1 MNRRFLAPGDPAPW
15 FTQRCTTPSG
25 RYSFDMAAG
34 RYNLLYFF
42 PSAAGADI
50 GERLEH
56 LAGDPVFDG
65 VRCQLFGVS
74 ADSDD
79 ELSGRLHAQP
89 PGVRHFLD
97 ADRLVAGHYGVPAG
111 GRGLVLVDPMLRIA
125 AIADD
130 EPSSVRQVLSFLR
143 HLPDALAVQRQ
154 VPTPALM
161 LPGVLEPA
169 LCEMLIRYFH
179 GQASVQ
185 SAIFTE
191 PEPGRSL
198 PVTDIGFKSRRDCV
212 LRDPALVAQLQHRVI
227 HRIVPEIS
235 KYFQFQV
242 TRMERMIVACYD
254 AADHGCF
261 GPHRDNTVTAT
272 AHRRFAV
279 SINLNDDF
287 EGGGLSFPEIGPA
300 RYTAPLG
307 GATVFSCSV
316 LHAVAPVT
324 RGCRYACLPFLHDA
338 PGAARA

>member
-1 MNRRFLAPGDPAPW
+1 MNRRSLAPGDPAPW
-15 FTQRCTTPSG
+15 FTQRCTTPAG

-42 PSAAGADI
+42 PSAAGPGI
-50 GERLEH
+50 GERLER
-56 LAGDPVFDG
+56 LVGDPVFDG
-65 VRCQLFGVS
+65 VRCQFFGVS
-74 ADSDD
+74 ADPGD
-79 ELSGRLHAQP
+79 ERSGLLRAQP

-97 ADRLVAGHYGVPAG
+97 GDGLVAGQYGVPAG
-111 GRGLVLVDPMLRIA
+111 GRVLVLVDPMLRIA

-130 EPSSVRQVLSFLR
+130 TPDGIGQVLSFLR

-161 LPGVLEPA
+161 LPGVLEPV
-169 LCEMLIRYFH
+169 LCARLIDYFH
-179 GQASVQ
+179 AQDSVQ

-191 PEPGRSL
+191 REQGRSL
-198 PVTDIGFKSRRDCV
+198 PVTDIGFKSRRDCT

-227 HRIVPEIS
+227 DRIVPEIS

-254 AADHGCF
+254 AAERGCF

-287 EGGGLSFPEIGPA
+287 DGGGLSFPEIGPM
-300 RYTAPLG
+300 RYSAPLG
-307 GATVFSCSV
+307 GAVVFSCSV

-324 RGCRYACLPFLHDA
+324 RGRRYACLPFVHDA
-338 PGAARA
+338 PGAAKA

>member
-1 MNRRFLAPGDPAPW
+1 MSGRLPTPGDPAPW

-25 RYSFDMAAG
+25 QYSFDMAAG

-42 PSAAGADI
+42 PSASVPEVGAC
-50 GERLEH
+50 LAH
-56 LAGDPVFDG
+56 LVGDDVFDG
-65 VRCQLFGVS
+65 VRCQVFGVS
-74 ADSDD
+74 ADPGD
-79 ELSGRLHAQP
+79 EGAGLLRARP
-89 PGVRHFLD
+89 PGVRHFMD
-97 ADRLVAGHYGVPAG
+97 ADRLVATHYGVPVG
-111 GRGLVLVDPMLRIA
+111 GRHLVLVDPMLRIA
-125 AIADD
+125 AISDD
-130 EPSSVRQVLSFLR
+130 APSSVRQILAFLT
-143 HLPDALAVQRQ
+143 HLPDRAAVQRR

-169 LCEMLIRYFH
+169 LCEALIRYFH
-179 GQASVQ
+179 SQDSVQ

-191 PEPGRSL
+191 REQGRSL

-212 LRDPALVAQLQHRVI
+212 LRDPGLVAQLQFRVI
-227 HRIVPEIS
+227 NRIVPEIS
-235 KYFQFQV
+235 KYFQFQA

-287 EGGGLSFPEIGPA
+287 EGGGLSFPEIGPVQ
-300 RYTAPLG
+300 YSAPQG
-307 GATVFSCSV
+307 GAIVFSCSV

-324 RGCRYACLPFLHDA
+324 RGRRYACLPFVHDA
-338 PGAARA
+338 PGGAKA